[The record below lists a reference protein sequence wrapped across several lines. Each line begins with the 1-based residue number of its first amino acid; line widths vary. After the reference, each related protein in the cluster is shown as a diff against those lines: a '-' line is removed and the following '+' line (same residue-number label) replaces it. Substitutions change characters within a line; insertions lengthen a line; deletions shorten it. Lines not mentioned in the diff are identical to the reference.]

1 MWASPIAA
9 FCSELRECG
18 QCGPFAV
25 LMGQHRKKKRRAT
38 LPEYLGFDWNHDLY
52 YYHTIKFID
61 YIIIC
66 S

>member
-25 LMGQHRKKKRRAT
+25 LMGQHRKKKEGRPCLST
-38 LPEYLGFDWNHDLY
+38 LDLTGIMTY
-52 YYHTIKFID
+52 T
-61 YIIIC
+61 IIIL
-66 S
+66 